1 MLWLP
6 APCAQA
12 HVAQAMDCIVVLYPK
27 VGKGQ
32 PRSQALPSCLR
43 KDPGW
48 GWSRVTRISRG
59 KLKLS
64 LG

>member
-1 MLWLP
+1 MAIYGIQLQT
-6 APCAQA
+6 CQ
-12 HVAQAMDCIVVLYPK
+12 HEMN
-27 VGKGQ
+27 Q
-32 PRSQALPSCLR
+32 PRSHALPSCLR